1 MKVEKIGAVI
11 VAIIKAL
18 KFKCTCCK
26 SSCNTMDE
34 APKEPDELSE
44 VKEV

>member
-1 MKVEKIGAVI
+1 MEVTKIGAVI

-26 SSCNTMDE
+26 SSCNTIDV
-34 APKEPDELSE
+34 PVEPEELEE

>member
-1 MKVEKIGAVI
+1 MKVGEIGAVI
-11 VAIIKAL
+11 VAIIKVL

-34 APKEPDELSE
+34 VPKEPVELDE

>member
-1 MKVEKIGAVI
+1 MKADNIIKGV

-34 APKEPDELSE
+34 PKEPDELSE